1 MVGYAPC
8 VTNRGNSENE
18 SAGGGSSSTSGGDGR
33 RDELL
38 DEPVVQRTSEL
49 LVVEVEGEGRVAAE
63 LEVPADELERQ
74 VHDVAA
80 GSAAVAAHLDLGR
93 RCVHRATDVDIAA
106 TVEPHDGLRVAA
118 GGDRVRVLPDEDVL
132 EVGDASTGESIR
144 VVRAELERRASGD
157 RDL

>member
-74 VHDVAA
+74 AHGFAA
-80 GSAAVAAHLDLGR
+80 GSAAVPAHLDLR
-93 RCVHRATDVDIAA
+93 RWGVDGASDVDVAA
-106 TVEPHDGLRVAA
+106 TVESDDRLLVADGR
-118 GGDRVRVLPDEDVL
+118 DRIRVLPDENVL
-132 EVGDASTGESIR
+132 EVGHAACRDRIR
-144 VVRAELERRASGD
+144 VIGAELQR
-157 RDL
+157 